1 MMPTAIKRHLPALL
15 KPRYK
20 TLAERNARRTLALNG
35 ATWRKLR
42 ATVLREQPMCP
53 VCEAEGKLVPAVD
66 VDHIDNDA
74 SNNARDNLMGLC
86 RPHHSVKTNVD
97 HYGRRVRGCDVNGIP
112 LDPDHAW
119 NVEKSPATDSHEPT
133 CSSHAH
139 RRTCEVPE

>member
-20 TLAERNARRTLALNG
+20 TLAERNAHRTLALNG

-42 ATVLREQPMCP
+42 AIVLREQPMCP

-97 HYGRRVRGCDVNGIP
+97 HYGRRVRGCDAERDAARPGPRLARRKIASNRQP
-112 LDPDHAW
+112 R
-119 NVEKSPATDSHEPT
+119 TDLFQS
-133 CSSHAH
+133 
-139 RRTCEVPE
+139 RTPPHL